1 MFVAGALGLTPA
13 RPQFATRR
21 SNTMTRI
28 LIALALTLGTIA
40 AAATPTLELSGNEL
54 RSWKQAEGTVY
65 QADTQASSAREPRHD
80 YPFTW
85 NP

>member
-1 MFVAGALGLTPA
+1 MFCRGRALPDPGAPA
-13 RPQFATRR
+13 FATRK